1 MGYAA
6 LLDNEPEFARTMATS
21 VKQRSAFGERVSQQV
36 RRIGETGSLAT
47 MGFSWYGLHMETT
60 PFDLTPAQNSLLQ
73 SLSQETGKSV
83 TALIEEALAGLQE
96 QVRPPHG
103 ERNGDKARD
112 PQQPPLQPDAD
123 VPQPIWEVFST
134 TEDIPDEEWEKLPT
148 DLAAQHD
155 PYIYGTPKR
164 QV

>member
-1 MGYAA
+1 MAIGYAA
-6 LLDNEPEFARTMATS
+6 LLDNEPEFARTMAAS
-21 VKQRSAFGERVSQQV
+21 VQQRITFGERVSQKV
-36 RRIGETGSLAT
+36 RCIDETEPLAT
-47 MGFSWYGLHMETT
+47 IRFSWYGLHMETT
-60 PFDLTPAQNSLLQ
+60 PFDLTPAQKSLLQ

-96 QVRPPHG
+96 QVRPLHG
-103 ERNGDKARD
+103 ERNGDKD

-148 DLAAQHD
+148 DLATQHD
-155 PYIYGTPKR
+155 HYIYGTPKR